1 MSVSPFNHKKVIETM
16 LRIVDDDFARSI
28 ILDKL
33 NPKASLVFGINEGA
47 GIGVGTVDVAICVD
61 IIAAVGNEL
70 L

>member
-1 MSVSPFNHKKVIETM
+1 M

-33 NPKASLVFGINEGA
+33 NPKASLVFGINESA